1 MSTATVAFRS
11 AHLGFDVV
19 VQLGR
24 DPEVSHYQFGSIGPT
39 TWVESIRLAGVE
51 ISEHLRESVLDVVA
65 AEAEA
70 AYTAQCCLEEAC

>member
-11 AHLGFDVV
+11 VHLGADVV

-24 DPEVSHYQFGSIGPT
+24 DPEVSHYQFGSIGPS
-39 TWVESIRLAGVE
+39 TWAESIKLAGVE
-51 ISEHLRESVLDVVA
+51 ITEHLRDSVVDVVT

-70 AYTAQCCLEEAC
+70 AAQMLEAA